1 MIGRHTL
8 VVRTLDGRIRVYRG
22 DNLITERGE
31 EELAK
36 RVAEAPG
43 NVTWDNANVR
53 MVISD
58 ANDTE
63 TTLSQAD
70 DSPAENTNNG
80 AVWSFVGN
88 ISGNFDLTPA
98 VDVGFTGQLQVSA
111 GTWVDV
117 FTLALSDL
125 DPAETAASWGVGTTL
140 TFHWTLGIQ
149 FLNFPTYENEDG
161 DDTYLNL
168 SEDST
173 GTRDMTFDW
182 DSQLSSSS
190 RRIAAHIAGLGGVDF
205 SQGQV
210 RFYIPVAEG
219 GIPPGE
225 VASDLGTWRR
235 VATTLNLDGA
245 YELAAVSGSSDVVR
259 QMVYGPFEV
268 PALDGA
274 ASISG
279 SNQIGAEAAYALM
292 IGSDAS
298 FVIFLAAGIFSATSA
313 AVPDQNIRVVVEDNP
328 DGG

>member
-1 MIGRHTL
+1 
-8 VVRTLDGRIRVYRG
+8 
-22 DNLITERGE
+22 
-31 EELAK
+31 
-36 RVAEAPG
+36 
-43 NVTWDNANVR
+43 

-58 ANDTE
+58 ANDIE
-63 TTLSQAD
+63 TTLSQAT

-80 AVWSFVGN
+80 AVWSLVGT

-98 VDVGFTGQLQVSA
+98 ADVGFTGQLQVSA

-173 GTRDMTFDW
+173 GTRDATFDW

-205 SQGQV
+205 LAGAGQV
-210 RFYIPVAEG
+210 LYPCCRG
-219 GIPPGE
+219 GHRSFG
-225 VASDLGTWRR
+225 
-235 VATTLNLDGA
+235 
-245 YELAAVSGSSDVVR
+245 GS
-259 QMVYGPFEV
+259 
-268 PALDGA
+268 
-274 ASISG
+274 
-279 SNQIGAEAAYALM
+279 
-292 IGSDAS
+292 IGSRYLETGSYDLES
-298 FVIFLAAGIFSATSA
+298 RWHL
-313 AVPDQNIRVVVEDNP
+313 
-328 DGG
+328 